1 MNAIT
6 FLLMVISGLIAL
18 SLSQRRIRPLIPALV
33 LLFAP
38 WLARNYQ
45 WYQMN
50 NDPTQV
56 ALVQGNIAQSLKWEQ
71 GMLDKTL
78 GIYLKESRPT
88 SGLIP

>member
-1 MNAIT
+1 MLTGFPWLEFGYTQIDGPMRALAPILGVNAIT

-56 ALVQGNIAQSLKWEQ
+56 ALVQEISP
-71 GMLDKTL
+71 
-78 GIYLKESRPT
+78 SP
-88 SGLIP
+88 